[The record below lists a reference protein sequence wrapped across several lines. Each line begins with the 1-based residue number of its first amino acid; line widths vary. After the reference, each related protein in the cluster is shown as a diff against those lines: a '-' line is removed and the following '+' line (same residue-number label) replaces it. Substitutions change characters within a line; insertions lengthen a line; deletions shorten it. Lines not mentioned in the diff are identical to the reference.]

1 MFRLMMPYPWK
12 DEHPYKAECRKARPL
27 RFALMSP
34 RLTAGPDK
42 LILCQKIESY
52 SQVGETSE
60 MRIVTSK
67 EPVL

>member
-34 RLTAGPDK
+34 WVTAGPDK

-60 MRIVTSK
+60 MRIMPGK